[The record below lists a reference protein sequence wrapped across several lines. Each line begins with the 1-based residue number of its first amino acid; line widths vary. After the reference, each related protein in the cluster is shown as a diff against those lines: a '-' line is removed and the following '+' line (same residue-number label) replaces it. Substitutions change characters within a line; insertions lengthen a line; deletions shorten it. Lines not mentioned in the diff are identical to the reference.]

1 MPSSFD
7 NQLGNSCMLRQH
19 WLHER
24 RVHFLNQN
32 EGIKMMELIQTVA
45 LRAPLV
51 IACAV
56 FAMAAMFKLG
66 KEKGAG
72 LIAVGAAGLC
82 LTVIINPFFSYLV
95 MPRIVRDMDP
105 QNISFA
111 FVIFGGI
118 SNLFWTAAIALVAT
132 GTFLR
137 SPNVEG
143 KGNRKRGFDRAVE

>member
-105 QNISFA
+105 QNISFD
-111 FVIFGGI
+111 F
-118 SNLFWTAAIALVAT
+118 SDPKLRRAAYESCAVKGEVMA
-132 GTFLR
+132 GA
-137 SPNVEG
+137 SPEYKNAAHEHLSMLLS
-143 KGNRKRGFDRAVE
+143 KLD